1 MKKLFILAAAIV
13 AFASC
18 SKEPETIVNDGSIKF
33 MSAQT
38 RHQAGESTIANLKTD
53 GFTVY
58 GYTANYDV
66 FAPAKATDTDN
77 DGTWTTDVTKYWA
90 DNQVYDFVAFY
101 AQASNSITSSKND
114 RTVTVNYTLD
124 GVTDFIAA
132 YATTNTND
140 HNLAKDAVQLNF
152 GHQLERVAFKFV
164 NKFDVDERN
173 FSVTVTDVK
182 LNGVPSKAVYKY
194 VNGLDVI
201 CTPSTDDADKMN
213 LDFEFAD
220 GANVINPNTDGNA
233 EAQTY
238 YCLIIPTTSVATYNF
253 TCTVVVKDLDN
264 NGEVIKTFNVSQNI
278 TPESTVTKY
287 EAGQSYV
294 FTANVYSLVNPIEFT
309 VDVAKWGVDTPAGT
323 ITIGDEKK

>member
-1 MKKLFILAAAIV
+1 MKKFFILAAAIV

-38 RHQAGESTIANLKTD
+38 RHQAGESTIANLKDD

-77 DGTWTTDVTKYWA
+77 DETWTTDVTKYWA

-101 AQASNSITSSKND
+101 AQGSNVIASSKD
-114 RTVTVNYTLD
+114 ARTVTVNYTLD

-132 YATTNTND
+132 YATANTND
-140 HNLAKDAVQLNF
+140 HNLAKGAVQLDF
-152 GHQLERVAFKFV
+152 KHQLARVAFKFV

-182 LNGVPSKAVYKY
+182 LNGVPSKATYTY
-194 VNGLDVI
+194 TNGSNMA
-201 CTPSTDDADKMN
+201 CAPSTVDTDKMN
-213 LDFEFAD
+213 LDFEFATD
-220 GANVINPNTDGNA
+220 KNVINPNATGDA
-233 EAQTY
+233 YAQTY
-238 YCLIIPTTSVATYNF
+238 YCLIIPTTSAATYNF
-253 TCTVVVKDLDN
+253 TCTVVVKDLSN
-264 NGEVIKTFNVSQNI
+264 NGEVIKTFNVNQDI
-278 TPESTVTKY
+278 TPESNVTKY